1 MLNKPEGRGHPAH
14 KHRRIPKVLAILML
28 VAGSMVGILAS
39 PASATI
45 PTVSSAS
52 PNSGPLTGGTNIL
65 VKGTGFTGTTGVKI
79 GTVAAT
85 DFSIISDTQLAVTV
99 PAAAAAGSLLIEV
112 TNGTGPNTSG
122 GTFKYVGPTIKSVSP
137 GWALK
142 NTGAVVAITGT
153 GFTGAV
159 AADVKFGT
167 EAASQIFVISDTQL
181 IAEAP
186 TTGSVDGEIDVTVTR
201 NSVVS
206 ETSTKTKFLFSP
218 GLPTVTLLG
227 ESGTEV
233 KGTLGTNAVAVGGT
247 MKITGT
253 QLWAVKQVN
262 FGSSKVTGDD
272 ITLTSA
278 TEISVVVPTKSN
290 GPADVT
296 VTNAAGTSVTG
307 LKTTFSYYSDKDPKI
322 TSLSTSVFDANST
335 TGGGTFLVAGSGFTG
350 VTASEVTITCAAQSP
365 TVSAAVA
372 VSDSSLII
380 TTGGTADGSA
390 QADCDLKIDN
400 PIDNNLTVTKADAIR
415 FVA

>member
-1 MLNKPEGRGHPAH
+1 MLNKPEGRGHPARQ
-14 KHRRIPKVLAILML
+14 KRRIPKAFAVLML
-28 VAGSMVGILAS
+28 VAGSLVGVLAN

-52 PNSGPLTGGTNIL
+52 PNSGPLTGGTNII

-79 GTVAAT
+79 GTVTAT
-85 DFSIISDTQLAVTV
+85 DFSLISDTQLAVTV

-112 TNGTGPNTSG
+112 TNGTGPNTTG

-137 GWALK
+137 GWGLV

-159 AADVKFGT
+159 AADVEFGGV
-167 EAASQIFVISDTQL
+167 AASQIFVISDTQI

-186 TTGSVDGEIDVTVTR
+186 TTGSSNGEVDIVVTR
-201 NSVVS
+201 NSVASPTS
-206 ETSTKTKFLFSP
+206 EKTKFLFSP

-233 KGTLGTNAVAVGGT
+233 QGTLGTNGVATGGT

-262 FGSSKVTGDD
+262 FGSSKVASTD
-272 ITLTSA
+272 ITLTSD
-278 TEISVVVPTKSN
+278 TEISVVVPTRSN
-290 GPADVT
+290 GPVDVT

-307 LKTTFSYYSDKDPKI
+307 LKTTFSYYSTTAPKI
-322 TSLSTSVFDANST
+322 TSLSSSVFDKATSG
-335 TGGGTFLVAGSGFTG
+335 GGGTFLVAGSGFTG
-350 VTASEVTITCAAQSP
+350 VGSSQVTITCAAQSP
-365 TVSAAVA
+365 TVSAATA
-372 VSDSSLII
+372 VSDSSLIV

-400 PIDNNLTVTKADAIR
+400 PIDSNLTVTKADAIR
-415 FVA
+415 FV